1 MIIFIRTLTGSI
13 FALDAKSSNTI
24 TFIKGKIRDKQ
35 GIPTDRQRLVIGRE
49 ELEDDRTLCDYNIKN
64 ESVIYL
70 VLKL

>member
-24 TFIKGKIRDKQ
+24 TVIKGKIRDKQ